1 MNIGAVRDGLALAI
15 ADAGIDT
22 VYTYVPERPIPNCA
36 IIEPD
41 NDFITVYE
49 GQYQADYASNWQ
61 IQVIVR
67 FASNQ
72 RETSDLDAILDTL
85 VPAIWENTD
94 VTRLSVDK
102 PFILEVNGAN
112 YLATNINVSID
123 MQGGN

>member
-1 MNIGAVRDGLALAI
+1 MDIGAVRDGLAFAI
-15 ADAGIDT
+15 AEAGMDT

-41 NDFITVYE
+41 NEFLRVYE
-49 GQYQADYASNWQ
+49 GQYGPDYASNWRVQ
-61 IQVIVR
+61 IIVR
-67 FASNQ
+67 FATNSK
-72 RETSDLDAILDTL
+72 ETTELDNVLNDL

-94 VTRLSVDK
+94 VNRLSVDK

-112 YLATNINVSID
+112 FLATNINVSID

>member
-1 MNIGAVRDGLALAI
+1 MDIAAVRDGLALAI

-22 VYTYVPERPIPNCA
+22 VYTYVPARPIPNCA

-41 NDFITVYE
+41 TDFITVYE
-49 GQYQADYASNWQ
+49 GQYKPDYASNWKVQ
-61 IQVIVR
+61 LVVR
-67 FASNQ
+67 AASNDM
-72 RETSDLDAILDTL
+72 ETSALDNILNDV
-85 VPAIWENTD
+85 VPGIWENTD

-112 YLATNINVSID
+112 FLATNINISID